1 MLSLDASDRFLF
13 PFSTIWPDLEYS
25 TFARWSPVR
34 MVAPDSKQLLQ
45 ELLSPLLEDF
55 HYWFGKSITLLEDNR
70 IEFLSQSDQTDLLE
84 RVRTA
89 LAELQSAEQLY
100 NLSDC
105 SVGIDPKLVVQ
116 WHRLLLECGGVG
128 QKFRRLKAE
137 QANSV
142 STDRN
147 RISDSELGDAST
159 G

>member
-1 MLSLDASDRFLF
+1 MS
-13 PFSTIWPDLEYS
+13 
-25 TFARWSPVR
+25 
-34 MVAPDSKQLLQ
+34 APDSKQLLQ

-70 IEFLSQSDQTDLLE
+70 IEFLSQSEQNDLLE
-84 RVRTA
+84 RVRSA

-100 NLSDC
+100 KLSDR

-128 QKFRRLKAE
+128 QQFRRMKAAQE
-137 QANSV
+137 DSV
-142 STDRN
+142 DPIRT
-147 RISDSELGDAST
+147 SDSEIGDRST